1 MGAIKGVPPRRLSL
15 EQQKKL
21 AKELLDAFRAGE
33 PDARSRVRAVLPDKA
48 TIALADVQFV
58 LARENGFQNWAA
70 LKRLVK

>member
-1 MGAIKGVPPRRLSL
+1 MAAIQGVPPQRLSF

-21 AKELLDAFRAGE
+21 AKELLDAFRSGE
-33 PDARSRVRAVLPDKA
+33 SGARSRIRAVLPDKP
-48 TIALADVQFV
+48 TIALADAQFV